1 MATLTDLPH
10 DLLAAIVPWL
20 DIGSAVSLARTAR
33 ALSDLAK
40 NHPHWPL
47 LSAVRSTELP
57 AYRKAVTLLHARGA
71 ATLSDHDHDH
81 DHSQRLCFAVLVCA
95 YVLVD
100 HGCTDPA
107 WWAPLSVLVATLAPN
122 PNPQPARLA
131 SKSALGRLFVRT
143 LKLGAM
149 LGRTRV
155 LDCFRELQ
163 GASDWLVFRRDWTLL
178 PALMQGIIVTNQP
191 AWSRQHRLDV
201 LLSLARVAKDV
212 SVVGFAQSEHG
223 LNESLMETLVSTND
237 VLLIVS
243 MVVTMNDHRAD
254 EWRIDT
260 MYLATYATTHPRY
273 SSLFDLFSTS
283 YITALH
289 DLHQQHT
296 MPPPPLLLNTSFP
309 SSPSA
314 FETLAQL
321 RQQFAFQGIT
331 SSLTAKFLDH
341 LKRTCL
347 ESEFLPWLFGC
358 AGDAEPK
365 WQHTTVELTWLFSH
379 VHPHVAML
387 HTLPFNSEL
396 GADDKASHGSGS
408 LNLVLHHVP
417 VDLNG
422 QSTHLAHALRPFG
435 TSYLDP
441 DHCPRC
447 AHLLERARLLAP
459 SDPLL
464 EKFASAKWHVSCDA
478 IPRDQWLA
486 EARAIS
492 RLLAAS
498 AGPAHLPSAS
508 DWMDYVDS
516 LAPIV
521 RAPPRHGDADKVD
534 WRSVRETG
542 INKMDLAAVVYA
554 YVCEDR
560 FEDAHDLIRERD
572 GLVLAG
578 KDRLRVRDGI
588 ASSLDRIRGN
598 AAQLT
603 HVQRAQICA
612 SLVALMNAL
621 STGE

>member
-1 MATLTDLPH
+1 MHSPQITH
-10 DLLAAIVPWL
+10 
-20 DIGSAVSLARTAR
+20 IG
-33 ALSDLAK
+33 
-40 NHPHWPL
+40 
-47 LSAVRSTELP
+47 RSFP
-57 AYRKAVTLLHARGA
+57 
-71 ATLSDHDHDH
+71 
-81 DHSQRLCFAVLVCA
+81 
-95 YVLVD
+95 
-100 HGCTDPA
+100 
-107 WWAPLSVLVATLAPN
+107 PLSVLVATLAPN

-201 LLSLARVAKDV
+201 LLSLARVATDV

-243 MVVTMNDHRAD
+243 MVVTMNDHV
-254 EWRIDT
+254 
-260 MYLATYATTHPRY
+260 L
-273 SSLFDLFSTS
+273 TS
-283 YITALH
+283 GGLI
-289 DLHQQHT
+289 
-296 MPPPPLLLNTSFP
+296 P
-309 SSPSA
+309 S

-508 DWMDYVDS
+508 DWMGYVDS

-560 FEDAHDLIRERD
+560 FEDAHDLIREAMALCWQART
-572 GLVLAG
+572 GCVCGMASQ
-578 KDRLRVRDGI
+578 VRWIGSE
-588 ASSLDRIRGN
+588 AMPRSSHMCSVPRY
-598 AAQLT
+598 AP
-603 HVQRAQICA
+603 A
-612 SLVALMNAL
+612 SLR
-621 STGE
+621 S